1 MHAVSRSR
9 TVASLVFRSPPRPS
23 RLFLTPVAALVF
35 LPLASLFPPSLAQ
48 ASAPPAGIIAADGG
62 RFVDPSDGST
72 FTVVGANC
80 YYLAY
85 SSSAE
90 EGSYEHTWV
99 TQVLDEAESLGLN
112 VIRVWAFQD
121 QWWEGERAL
130 QPGPEVYNERFLVAL
145 DGLLAQASSR
155 GLRLLLCMTNY
166 WEDYGA
172 NDTAVSPGSSASATC
187 TPHRAADRSLTSLV
201 SLTPHASSHRHRRC
215 YRVRQVGASGWR
227 ARTGRQSAPPPRG
240 LFHLRPVSRMVQSAR
255 DETRDQDQ
263 HDHRGGV

>member
-9 TVASLVFRSPPRPS
+9 TVTSLAFRPPPRPS
-23 RLFLTPVAALVF
+23 RLSSRPSPPSFS

-48 ASAPPAGIIAADGG
+48 ASAPPRRGSSPRTAGV
-62 RFVDPSDGST
+62 VDPSDGST
-72 FTVVGANC
+72 FTVVGART
-80 YYLAY
+80 ATT
-85 SSSAE
+85 SRTPAARRKAH
-90 EGSYEHTWV
+90 EHTWV

-227 ARTGRQSAPPPRG
+227 ARTGRPTAPPPRG